1 MGCAFNMYS
10 SSWSDRSYGITLFL
24 YCWIV
29 PLVIIFFSYIG
40 MIYDTRTSRKKLIRS
55 ASQKPENVE
64 DPKDE
69 SKLKRTG
76 TNQSYHS
83 PQRVSSPL
91 LIPQIWFIVPLWY
104 LYDFRNICELSINI
118 IKLLLGLNVFKYFK
132 YYTKTSINYQFNSR

>member
-40 MIYDTRTSRKKLIRS
+40 MIYDTRTSRKTLIRS
-55 ASQKPENVE
+55 ASEKTENGE

-104 LYDFRNICELSINI
+104 I
-118 IKLLLGLNVFKYFK
+118 
-132 YYTKTSINYQFNSR
+132 